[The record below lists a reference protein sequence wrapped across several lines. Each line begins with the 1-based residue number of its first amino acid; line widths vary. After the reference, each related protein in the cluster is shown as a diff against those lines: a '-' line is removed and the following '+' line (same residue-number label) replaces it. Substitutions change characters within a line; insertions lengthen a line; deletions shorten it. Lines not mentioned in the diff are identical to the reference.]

1 MASNTAD
8 PGSAPLLS
16 IGQMAGTLGINV
28 ETIRYY
34 QRLGLIA
41 TPPRATGSIRRYGPP
56 DIRRLQ
62 FIRRAKQLGFS
73 LKDIGLLLQLDASD
87 CADVCK
93 LAEEK
98 LADVAQRIS
107 DLQAVAR
114 ALEGMI
120 HQCRSSEPASCPI
133 IDALNPPEA

>member
-1 MASNTAD
+1 MASSTAD
-8 PGSAPLLS
+8 SDSAPLLS
-16 IGQMAGTLGINV
+16 IGRLASSAGVHV

-41 TPPRATGSIRRYGPP
+41 TPPKAAGSIRRYGPA
-56 DIRRLQ
+56 DIRCLQ

-73 LKDIGLLLQLDASD
+73 LKNIGLLLQLDASD

-98 LADVAQRIS
+98 LADVAQRVS
-107 DLQAVAR
+107 DLKAVAR

-120 HQCRSSEPASCPI
+120 HQCRSSEPSNCPI
-133 IDALNPPEA
+133 IDALNPPGA